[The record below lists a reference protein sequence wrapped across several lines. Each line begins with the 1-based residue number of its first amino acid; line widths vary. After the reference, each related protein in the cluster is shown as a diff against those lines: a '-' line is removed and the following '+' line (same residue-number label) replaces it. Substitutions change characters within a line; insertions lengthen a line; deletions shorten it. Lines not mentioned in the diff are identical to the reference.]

1 MSKDRPAASRREVF
15 SLAAGALATS
25 TMLGSARG
33 AAAAA
38 PKPNILIVM
47 TDQEQLGRRLPPLN
61 RPNRARI
68 AATGLSFVHN
78 YVANPVCSPS
88 RGSLFTGLYPWQSG
102 VVGNVDIYQNGPPL
116 DPRIPTVGS
125 VFRAQGYETGFFGKW
140 HLSWLVEDPIL
151 VEEDYNGGRRDQL
164 VQFGF
169 DTAFIPNDS
178 DDRPLG
184 TRWDGEI
191 GRRAAAWIRTAD
203 ASGKPWLA
211 VVSLVNPHDIPFA
224 ALLAGHKLPDYPI
237 IVPKTWNEDPRG
249 ADLPPE
255 LRRGPPQ
262 KAQFPAAFGSAP
274 STEAEWRDYIQRYCF
289 LLESVDHHV
298 GTVLDAL
305 EESGG
310 RDRTLVVYT
319 SDHGEMAGAHGRT
332 GKGVMYE
339 ESVTVPLILSNP
351 KHYPSARTSEA
362 LASNIDVGP
371 TIAGWAGVRWPGTP
385 GIDLLRGN
393 REAVFSIS
401 GPKTHMVQMV
411 RSGNLKLVKYPSGAE
426 QLFDLSKD
434 PDELQNRA
442 HDPALAA
449 QKRDLLA
456 RIDKEFAL
464 PRVEV

>member
-1 MSKDRPAASRREVF
+1 MSKDQPAASRREVI
-15 SLAAGALATS
+15 SLAAGALAT
-25 TMLGSARG
+25 TTLLGPATAASAPNR
-33 AAAAA
+33 
-38 PKPNILIVM
+38 NILIIM
-47 TDQEQLGRRLPPLN
+47 TDQEQVGRQLPPLR
-61 RPNRARI
+61 RPNRDRI
-68 AATGLSFVHN
+68 AATGLN
-78 YVANPVCSPS
+78 YVHHYVSNPVCSPS

-116 DPRIPTVGS
+116 DPQIPTVGS

-169 DTAFIPNDS
+169 NTSFIPNDS

-184 TRWDGEI
+184 TRWDGETS
-191 GRRAAAWIRTAD
+191 RRAAAWIRTAE

-237 IVPKTWNEDPRG
+237 TVPRSWNEELKG
-249 ADLPPE
+249 ADLPAE

-262 KAQFPAAFGSAP
+262 KAPFPAAFGIAP
-274 STEAEWRDYIQRYCF
+274 STEAEWREYIQRYCF
-289 LLESVDHHV
+289 LLESTDQHV
-298 GTVLDAL
+298 GTVMDAL

-310 RDRTLVVYT
+310 RDHTLVVYT

-339 ESVTVPLILSNP
+339 ESVTVPFILSNP
-351 KHYPSARTSEA
+351 RQFPTGRTTEA
-362 LASNIDVGP
+362 LASNIDVA
-371 TIAGWAGVRWPGTP
+371 TTVAGWAGVRWPAGSS
-385 GIDLLRGN
+385 GVQLLRGD

-401 GPKTHMVQMV
+401 GPKSHMVQMV
-411 RSGNLKLVKYPSGAE
+411 RSGALKLVKYPSGAE
-426 QLFDLSKD
+426 QLFDLGKD

-442 HDPALAA
+442 RDPALAA

-456 RIDKEFAL
+456 RMDREFAL
-464 PRVEV
+464 PLVKV